1 MRTMRWLTPT
11 SLGLSVVSASVFTLF
26 GLVLSDPSS
35 IGVKAVP
42 EVAAIVKSAPPV
54 FGPSIEVPGV
64 SRAAGSVLDLE
75 YELDRVDY
83 TLALV
88 RNGAGDVPRIFVSTL
103 PDDMGAIDAPAE
115 RKRLFIKMTLPLIL
129 AVNETILADRARL
142 SRVIDEV
149 RSGQALAA
157 KDEVWLAEL
166 TARYEVE
173 PGNFEAL
180 LKRVDIVPPSL
191 ALAQAAVESG
201 WGTSRFVQEANALYG
216 ERLFA
221 EGFGL
226 VPDDRDLDAAHEVRA
241 FPRLIDSVASYVH
254 NLNTHEAYASFRAER
269 AALRRGR
276 VALEGLT
283 LIDWLQPY
291 SEDRAGY
298 VTTVRRV
305 IKGNQLWQFDLA
317 ELGGTRVAALALPER
332 RVAR

>member
-42 EVAAIVKSAPPV
+42 EVAAIAKSAPPV
-54 FGPSIEVPGV
+54 FGPSIEVLGV
-64 SRAAGSVLDLE
+64 SLAAGSVLDLE

-103 PDDMGAIDAPAE
+103 PNDMGTIDAPAE
-115 RKRLFIKMTLPLIL
+115 RKRLFITMTLPLIL
-129 AVNETILADRARL
+129 VVNETILADRARL

-166 TARYEVE
+166 SARYEVE

-216 ERLFA
+216 ERL
-221 EGFGL
+221 G
-226 VPDDRDLDAAHEVRA
+226 PAAA
-241 FPRLIDSVASYVH
+241 P
-254 NLNTHEAYASFRAER
+254 
-269 AALRRGR
+269 
-276 VALEGLT
+276 
-283 LIDWLQPY
+283 
-291 SEDRAGY
+291 
-298 VTTVRRV
+298 
-305 IKGNQLWQFDLA
+305 
-317 ELGGTRVAALALPER
+317 
-332 RVAR
+332 